1 MTSANRRQKRLQ
13 LTLDA
18 LCGPDHS
25 DMDNTAF
32 TRRCAAIG
40 GMETSD
46 RESIRVCIVAE
57 NASFRFGGEASLP
70 LHYYSRLRA
79 RGVEAWLIVHGRT
92 REELQALFPDNAGR
106 IRFIPDKWFHKL
118 IWRLNAFL
126 PRRVAEATLGTLMV
140 LVNQWIQRQMVRA
153 LIASDHV
160 NVVHQPIPVSPRA
173 PSLIC
178 KLGIPVVIG
187 PMNGGMDYPK
197 AFHRVESWATRASVA
212 LGRSCANLINW
223 AIPGKKLAG
232 FVLVANQRTRLALPS
247 CVEGEVIEIPENGVD
262 LGLWSV
268 EPHIVTGDHTP
279 RFLFMGRLVDWKRL
293 DWAIRALGNVPGAY
307 LDVIGDGPMRAEWMR
322 LAASLNLSDR
332 ICFLGWMPQ
341 HECAQHLRSAT
352 ALLLPSIYECGGAV
366 VLEAMA
372 TGTPV
377 IAVAWGGPTDY
388 LDDTCGLLIPPLGA
402 AAVVDGF
409 TEGMRKL
416 IGNPQLC
423 FSLGAAA
430 RRKVEATFSWEE
442 KVDRV
447 VEIYRRAVDRVSA

>member
-1 MTSANRRQKRLQ
+1 M
-13 LTLDA
+13 
-18 LCGPDHS
+18 G
-25 DMDNTAF
+25 
-32 TRRCAAIG
+32 AI
-40 GMETSD
+40 E
-46 RESIRVCIVAE
+46 REPIRVCIVAE

-70 LHYYSRLRA
+70 LHYFSRLRA

-92 REELQALFPDNAGR
+92 REELEALFPDSAGR
-106 IRFIPDKWFHKL
+106 IRFIPDQWFHKL

-126 PRRVAEATLGTLMV
+126 PRRVAEATVDTLMV

-178 KLGIPVVIG
+178 NLGVPVIMG

-197 AFHRVESWATRASVA
+197 AFRLVESWLTRASVA
-212 LGRSCANLINW
+212 IGRSCANLINR
-223 AIPGKKLAG
+223 AIPGKKLAD
-232 FVLVANQRTRLALPS
+232 FVLVANQRTRFALPS
-247 CVEGEVIEIPENGVD
+247 CVQGEVIEIPENGVD

-268 EPHIVTGDHTP
+268 EPHMATGDRPP

-307 LDVIGDGPMRAEWMR
+307 LDVIGDGPMRTEWV
-322 LAASLNLSDR
+322 LLTESLNLSDR
-332 ICFLGWMPQ
+332 ICFRGWMPQ
-341 HECAQHLRSAT
+341 NECAQYLRSAT

-388 LDDTCGLLIPPLGA
+388 LDQTCGLLVPPSGA
-402 AAVVDGF
+402 ADVVNGF
-409 TEGMRKL
+409 TAGMRQL
-416 IGNPQLC
+416 IENPQLC
-423 FSLGAAA
+423 LSLGAAG
-430 RRKVEATFSWEE
+430 RRKVEAKFSWDE
-442 KVDRV
+442 KMDRV
-447 VEIYRRAVDRVSA
+447 VEIYRHAVDRASA